1 MDDTSLQQTML
12 EIDKLSKKAEE
23 LLLMQKDIK
32 KVENDILEKEKIL
45 IHKQRTVNSVAFEK
59 KNVLE
64 NDIKKIN
71 VDLESLRKNLAEAL
85 TPVRELEASRIL
97 IQEKK
102 RTFRELLEEKENSI
116 LNSTSVIM
124 SGREDLVGLDMQY
137 EALTSDLSNIEEQ
150 IETLNSLDSQ
160 ICAIDNL
167 LESNLNLKNEENL
180 QKSSSHNDIEV
191 NKVADSLN
199 NFASPYNSFLAK
211 LEEVL
216 SAVSINL
223 PEIDLSLFFFDSIV
237 DEISGTEVADKLLFL
252 VEKVFWVKKQI
263 INIQSHIL
271 LQENLIN
278 HEIDKVEV
286 NKVRYLLNH
295 S

>member
-45 IHKQRTVNSVAFEK
+45 IHKQRTVNSVAVEK